1 MNNTVK
7 IPAPFESIA
16 SDKTVTYSLFIYDKL
31 RKLDQETLNTTLLR
45 IAEIAQEAAD
55 KAKEFNEDTKE
66 AIKQL
71 GTEQQEALELALTV
85 VNHTKLIKA
94 LQTQLGGYTIVKTT
108 EEEYEKMK
116 NSGTIDDNTIYMWSE
131 EVKEEEKEEN
141 T

>member
-1 MNNTVK
+1 MKNTVK
-7 IPAPFESIA
+7 IPAPFESIG
-16 SDKTVTYSLFIYDKL
+16 SDKTVTYSSFIYDRL
-31 RKLDQETLNTTLLR
+31 RRLDQETLNTTLLR

-71 GTEQQEALELALTV
+71 DPNQQEVLELALTV
-85 VNHTKLIKA
+85 INNAKLIKT
-94 LQTQLGGYTIVKTT
+94 LQEQLGGYKIVKTT

-116 NSGTIDDNTIYMWSE
+116 DSGTIDDNTIYMWSE
-131 EVKEEEKEEN
+131 EIKEEKEEN

>member
-1 MNNTVK
+1 MKNTVK
-7 IPAPFESIA
+7 IPAPFESIG
-16 SDKTVTYSLFIYDKL
+16 SDKTVTYSSFIYDRL
-31 RKLDQETLNTTLLR
+31 RRLDQETLNTTLLR

-71 GTEQQEALELALTV
+71 DPNQQEVLELALTV
-85 VNHTKLIKA
+85 INNAKLIKT
-94 LQTQLGGYTIVKTT
+94 LQEQLGGYKIVKTT

-116 NSGTIDDNTIYMWSE
+116 DSGTIDDNTIYMWSE
-131 EVKEEEKEEN
+131 EIKEEEEN

>member
-1 MNNTVK
+1 MDNTVK

-31 RKLDQETLNTTLLR
+31 RNLDQETLNTTLLR

-55 KAKEFNEDTKE
+55 KAKKFNEDTKE

-71 GTEQQEALELALTV
+71 DPNQQEALELALTV
-85 VNHTKLIKA
+85 VNHTKLINT
-94 LQTQLGGYTIVKTT
+94 LQTQLGGYKIVKTT
-108 EEEYEKMK
+108 EEEYENMK
-116 NSGTIDDNTIYMWSE
+116 ASGTIDNNTIYMWGE
-131 EVKEEEKEEN
+131 EIEQKEEN

>member
-1 MNNTVK
+1 MDNTVK

-31 RKLDQETLNTTLLR
+31 RNLDQETLNTTLLR

-55 KAKEFNEDTKE
+55 KAQEFNEDTKE

-71 GTEQQEALELALTV
+71 DPNQEEALELALTV
-85 VNHTKLIKA
+85 GNHTKLINA
-94 LQTQLGGYTIVKTT
+94 LQTQLGDYKIVKTT

-116 NSGTIDDNTIYMWSE
+116 DSGTIDDNTIYMWSE
-131 EVKEEEKEEN
+131 EIKEEEEEN

>member
-1 MNNTVK
+1 MDNTVK

-31 RKLDQETLNTTLLR
+31 RNLDQETLNTTLLR

-55 KAKEFNEDTKE
+55 KAKKFNEDTKE

-71 GTEQQEALELALTV
+71 DPNQQEALELALTV
-85 VNHTKLIKA
+85 VNHTKLINA
-94 LQTQLGGYTIVKTT
+94 LQTQLGGYKIVKTT
-108 EEEYEKMK
+108 EEEYENMK
-116 NSGTIDDNTIYMWSE
+116 ASGTIDNNTIYMWGE
-131 EVKEEEKEEN
+131 EIEQKEEN

>member
-1 MNNTVK
+1 MDNTVK

-31 RKLDQETLNTTLLR
+31 RNLDQETLNTTLLR

-71 GTEQQEALELALTV
+71 DSNQQEALALALTV
-85 VNHTKLIKA
+85 GNHTKLINA
-94 LQTQLGGYTIVKTT
+94 LQTQLGGYKIVKTT

-116 NSGTIDDNTIYMWSE
+116 DSGTIDDNTIYMWSE
-131 EVKEEEKEEN
+131 EIKEKEEN
-141 T
+141 I

>member
-1 MNNTVK
+1 MKNTVK
-7 IPAPFESIA
+7 IPAPFESIG
-16 SDKTVTYSLFIYDKL
+16 SDKTVTYTSFIYDRL
-31 RKLDQETLNTTLLR
+31 RRLDQETLNTTLLR

-71 GTEQQEALELALTV
+71 DPNQQEVLELALTV
-85 VNHTKLIKA
+85 INNAKLIKT
-94 LQTQLGGYTIVKTT
+94 LQEQLGGYKIVKTT

-116 NSGTIDDNTIYMWSE
+116 DSGTIDDNTIYMWSE
-131 EVKEEEKEEN
+131 EIKEEEN

>member
-1 MNNTVK
+1 MKNTVK
-7 IPAPFESIA
+7 IPAPFESIG
-16 SDKTVTYSLFIYDKL
+16 SDKTVTYSSFIYDRL
-31 RKLDQETLNTTLLR
+31 RRLDQETLNTTLLR

-71 GTEQQEALELALTV
+71 DPNQQEVLELALTV
-85 VNHTKLIKA
+85 INNAKLIKT
-94 LQTQLGGYTIVKTT
+94 LQEQLGGYKIVKTT

-131 EVKEEEKEEN
+131 EIKEEEEN

>member
-1 MNNTVK
+1 MDNTFK
-7 IPAPFESIA
+7 IPAPFESIG
-16 SDKTVTYSLFIYDKL
+16 SYKTVTYSSFIYDRL
-31 RKLDQETLNTTLLR
+31 RRLDQETLNTTLLR

-71 GTEQQEALELALTV
+71 DPNQQEVLELALTV
-85 VNHTKLIKA
+85 INNAKLIKT
-94 LQTQLGGYTIVKTT
+94 LQEQLGGYKIVKTT

-116 NSGTIDDNTIYMWSE
+116 DSGTIDDNTIYMWSE
-131 EVKEEEKEEN
+131 EIKEEEEN

>member
-1 MNNTVK
+1 MDNTVK

-31 RKLDQETLNTTLLR
+31 RNLDQETLNSTLLR
-45 IAEIAQEAAD
+45 IAEVAKEEAD
-55 KAKEFNEDTKE
+55 KAEEFNEDTKE

-71 GTEQQEALELALTV
+71 SPEQQEAIALAFTV
-85 VNHTKLIKA
+85 ANNTKLINA

-108 EEEYEKMK
+108 EEEYENMK
-116 NSGTIDDNTIYMWSE
+116 ASGTIDDNTIYMWGE
-131 EVKEEEKEEN
+131 EIEQEEEN

>member
-1 MNNTVK
+1 MKNTVK
-7 IPAPFESIA
+7 IPAPFESIG
-16 SDKTVTYSLFIYDKL
+16 SDKTVTYSSFIYDRL
-31 RKLDQETLNTTLLR
+31 RRLDQETLNTTLLR

-71 GTEQQEALELALTV
+71 DPNQQEVLELALTV
-85 VNHTKLIKA
+85 INNAKLIKT
-94 LQTQLGGYTIVKTT
+94 LQEQLGGYKIVKTT

-116 NSGTIDDNTIYMWSE
+116 NSGTIDNNTIYMWSE
-131 EVKEEEKEEN
+131 EIKEEEEEN

>member
-1 MNNTVK
+1 MDNTVK

-16 SDKTVTYSLFIYDKL
+16 SDKTVTYTSFIYDKL
-31 RKLDQETLNTTLLR
+31 RRLDQETLNTTLLR

-71 GTEQQEALELALTV
+71 DPNQQEVLELALTV
-85 VNHTKLIKA
+85 INNAKLIKT
-94 LQTQLGGYTIVKTT
+94 LQEQLGGYKIVKTT

-131 EVKEEEKEEN
+131 EIKGEEEN

>member
-1 MNNTVK
+1 MDNTVK

-31 RKLDQETLNTTLLR
+31 RNLDQETLNTTLLR

-55 KAKEFNEDTKE
+55 EAKQFNEDTKE

-71 GTEQQEALELALTV
+71 DPNQQEVLELALTV
-85 VNHTKLIKA
+85 INSAKLIKT
-94 LQTQLGGYTIVKTT
+94 LQEQLGGYKIVKTT

-116 NSGTIDDNTIYMWSE
+116 DSGTIDDNTIYMWSE
-131 EVKEEEKEEN
+131 EIKEEEEEN

>member
-1 MNNTVK
+1 MDNTVK
-7 IPAPFESIA
+7 IPAPFESIG

-45 IAEIAQEAAD
+45 IAEVAKEAAD
-55 KAKEFNEDTKE
+55 KAEKFNEATKE

-71 GTEQQEALELALTV
+71 NPEQQEALALAFTV
-85 VNHTKLIKA
+85 ANNIKSINA

-108 EEEYEKMK
+108 EEEYENMK
-116 NSGTIDDNTIYMWSE
+116 ASGTIDDNTIYMWGE
-131 EVKEEEKEEN
+131 EIEQEEEN

>member
-1 MNNTVK
+1 MDNTVK

-31 RKLDQETLNTTLLR
+31 RNLDQETLNTTLLR

-71 GTEQQEALELALTV
+71 DPNQQEALALALTV
-85 VNHTKLIKA
+85 GNHTKLINA
-94 LQTQLGGYTIVKTT
+94 LQTQLGGYKIVKTT

-116 NSGTIDDNTIYMWSE
+116 DSGTIDDNTIYMWSE
-131 EVKEEEKEEN
+131 EIKEEEEN

>member
-1 MNNTVK
+1 MKNTVK
-7 IPAPFESIA
+7 IPAPFESIG
-16 SDKTVTYSLFIYDKL
+16 SDKTVTYSSFIYDRL
-31 RKLDQETLNTTLLR
+31 RRLDQETLNTTLLR

-71 GTEQQEALELALTV
+71 DPNQQEVLELALTV
-85 VNHTKLIKA
+85 ITNAKLIKT
-94 LQTQLGGYTIVKTT
+94 LQEQLGGYKIVKTT

-116 NSGTIDDNTIYMWSE
+116 DSGTIDDNTIYMWSE
-131 EVKEEEKEEN
+131 EIKEEEEN

>member
-1 MNNTVK
+1 MDNTVK

-31 RKLDQETLNTTLLR
+31 RNLDQETLNTTLLR

-71 GTEQQEALELALTV
+71 DPNQQEVLELALTV
-85 VNHTKLIKA
+85 INNAKLIKT
-94 LQTQLGGYTIVKTT
+94 LQEQLGGYKIVKTT

-116 NSGTIDDNTIYMWSE
+116 DSGTIDDNTIYMWSE
-131 EVKEEEKEEN
+131 ETKEES

>member
-1 MNNTVK
+1 MKNTVK
-7 IPAPFESIA
+7 IPAPFESIG
-16 SDKTVTYSLFIYDKL
+16 SDKTVTYTSFIYDRL
-31 RKLDQETLNTTLLR
+31 RRLDQETLNTTLLR

-71 GTEQQEALELALTV
+71 DPNQQEVLELALTV
-85 VNHTKLIKA
+85 INNAKLIKT
-94 LQTQLGGYTIVKTT
+94 LQEQLGGYKIVKTT

-116 NSGTIDDNTIYMWSE
+116 DSGTIDDNTIYMWSE
-131 EVKEEEKEEN
+131 EIKEEEEEN

>member
-1 MNNTVK
+1 MKNTVK
-7 IPAPFESIA
+7 IPAPFESIG
-16 SDKTVTYSLFIYDKL
+16 SDKTVTYTSFIYDRL
-31 RKLDQETLNTTLLR
+31 RRLDQETLNTTLLR

-71 GTEQQEALELALTV
+71 DPNQQEVLELALTV
-85 VNHTKLIKA
+85 INNTKLIKT
-94 LQTQLGGYTIVKTT
+94 LQEQLGGYKIVKTT

-131 EVKEEEKEEN
+131 EIKEEEEN

>member
-1 MNNTVK
+1 MKNTVK
-7 IPAPFESIA
+7 IPAPFESIG
-16 SDKTVTYSLFIYDKL
+16 SDKTVTYTSFIYDRL
-31 RKLDQETLNTTLLR
+31 RRLDQETLNTTLLR

-71 GTEQQEALELALTV
+71 DPNQQEALELALTV
-85 VNHTKLIKA
+85 GNHTKLIKT
-94 LQTQLGGYTIVKTT
+94 LQEQLGGYKIVKTT

-116 NSGTIDDNTIYMWSE
+116 DSGTIDDNTIYMWSE
-131 EVKEEEKEEN
+131 EIKEEEEKN

>member
-1 MNNTVK
+1 MDNIVK

-31 RKLDQETLNTTLLR
+31 RNLDQETLNTTLLR

-71 GTEQQEALELALTV
+71 DPNQQEALALALTV
-85 VNHTKLIKA
+85 GNHTKLINA
-94 LQTQLGGYTIVKTT
+94 LQTQLGGYKIVKTT

-116 NSGTIDDNTIYMWSE
+116 DSGTIDDNTIYMWSE
-131 EVKEEEKEEN
+131 EIKEEEEN

>member
-1 MNNTVK
+1 MKNTVK
-7 IPAPFESIA
+7 IPAPFESIG
-16 SDKTVTYSLFIYDKL
+16 SDKTVTYTSFIYDRL
-31 RKLDQETLNTTLLR
+31 RRLDQETLNTTLLQ

-71 GTEQQEALELALTV
+71 DPNQQEVLELALTV
-85 VNHTKLIKA
+85 INNTKLIKT
-94 LQTQLGGYTIVKTT
+94 LQEQLGGYKIVKTT

-116 NSGTIDDNTIYMWSE
+116 DSGTIDDNTIYMWSE
-131 EVKEEEKEEN
+131 EIKEEEEEN

>member
-1 MNNTVK
+1 MKNTVK
-7 IPAPFESIA
+7 IPAPFESIG
-16 SDKTVTYSLFIYDKL
+16 SDKTVTYTSFIYDRL
-31 RKLDQETLNTTLLR
+31 RRLDQETLNTTLLR

-71 GTEQQEALELALTV
+71 DPNQQEVLELALTV
-85 VNHTKLIKA
+85 INNTKLIKT
-94 LQTQLGGYTIVKTT
+94 LQEQLGGYKIVKTT

-116 NSGTIDDNTIYMWSE
+116 DSGTIDDNTIYMWSE
-131 EVKEEEKEEN
+131 EIKEEEEN

>member
-1 MNNTVK
+1 MDNTVK
-7 IPAPFESIA
+7 IPAPFESIG

-31 RKLDQETLNTTLLR
+31 RKLDQETLNTTLLQ
-45 IAEIAQEAAD
+45 IAKIAQDAAD
-55 KAKEFNEDTKE
+55 EAKQFNEDTKE

-71 GTEQQEALELALTV
+71 DPNQEEALELALTV

-116 NSGTIDDNTIYMWSE
+116 ASGTIDDNTIYMWGE
-131 EVKEEEKEEN
+131 EVKEEEKEN

>member
-1 MNNTVK
+1 MKNTVK
-7 IPAPFESIA
+7 IPAPFESIG
-16 SDKTVTYSLFIYDKL
+16 SDKTVTYTSFIYDRL
-31 RKLDQETLNTTLLR
+31 RRLDQETLNTTLLR

-71 GTEQQEALELALTV
+71 SPEQQEALELAFTV
-85 VNHTKLIKA
+85 ANNTKAINA

-116 NSGTIDDNTIYMWSE
+116 ASGTIDDNTIYMWGE
-131 EVKEEEKEEN
+131 EIKQEEEN
-141 T
+141 I